1 MNNSSCPPSPP
12 TPPRHGPGHHGPHV
26 PPGME
31 GLPFLFRRGGHC
43 HRRRG
48 AHGHGHGHGHGPDQD
63 QNQSSGA
70 EDNERPATAP
80 GKRLN
85 KSMVQCLRNGR
96 NRNGRM
102 QKSRCSQSF
111 IC

>member
-1 MNNSSCPPSPP
+1 
-12 TPPRHGPGHHGPHV
+12 
-26 PPGME
+26 ME
-31 GLPFLFRRGGHC
+31 GLPFLFRRGSHC

-48 AHGHGHGHGHGPDQD
+48 GHGHGHGGHGAFPDQD

-80 GKRLN
+80 GKRFN
-85 KSMVQCLRNGR
+85 KTRVQCLRNGR

-102 QKSRCSQSF
+102 QKSRYLKSF
-111 IC
+111 ICMT